1 MTVTG
6 QSTVASESG
15 NALYLLFRKSQS
27 STIMNVNLLSEQRVI
42 EDGYRTETSLEQ
54 WLVEDSFL
62 EALPSDPSKISVL
75 KRNEHLNYLAK
86 LLLEGL
92 NKRYAVQDASQPWLT
107 FWILQSFSLLG
118 VLLDPG
124 NKQKVINTILA
135 MQHPDGGFGGGPKQA
150 PHILPTYAA
159 ICTLAIV
166 GRPGKGGGWDEI
178 NRKGLYNFFL
188 SLKQPD
194 GSFHV
199 MRDGEV
205 DIRGTYCL
213 LAVSTMLNILTP
225 TLVEGV
231 PDFVRSCQTYEGG
244 FSCASYARFM
254 EGQLLSFPRPSLGEA
269 HGGYTSCALA
279 SWVFL
284 KPFWEGTSTPSIDV
298 KRTIRWLTKQQGGGA
313 NMGGFRG
320 RTNKLVDGCYSWWVG
335 GCFALLPALG
345 IQIDSV
351 PRHIDNADDA
361 AHDND
366 SEWDDVEEELFNSQA
381 LQDYI
386 IYLAQAPSG
395 GLRDKPQKSPDAYH
409 TLYNLAGLSIAQ
421 HRVRPVPSERD
432 WIPQPGENLILL
444 KEKRI
449 LPILSCKDDAL
460 DLDPSETAD
469 ARDAR
474 RKRVFT
480 EVYWW
485 KEQESLSQVKG
496 GSINR
501 VNATHPLFNLTV
513 SHIQPMLSYFYGQP

>member
-1 MTVTG
+1 M
-6 QSTVASESG
+6 
-15 NALYLLFRKSQS
+15 NA
-27 STIMNVNLLSEQRVI
+27 NLLSEQRVI

-54 WLVEDSFL
+54 WLVEGSFL

-92 NKRYAVQDASQPWLT
+92 NKRCVVQDASQPWLT
-107 FWILQSFSLLG
+107 FWILLSFSLLG

-124 NKQKVINTILA
+124 NKQRVINTILA

-159 ICTLAIV
+159 VCTLAIV

-205 DIRGTYCL
+205 GIRYKRGTYCL

-231 PDFVRSCQTYEGG
+231 PDFVR
-244 FSCASYARFM
+244 
-254 EGQLLSFPRPSLGEA
+254 EA

-298 KRTIRWLTKQQGGGA
+298 KKTIRWLTKLQGGGA

-351 PRHIDNADDA
+351 PKHLDSADDA
-361 AHDND
+361 VHDD
-366 SEWDDVEEELFNSQA
+366 ESE
-381 LQDYI
+381 
-386 IYLAQAPSG
+386 
-395 GLRDKPQKSPDAYH
+395 
-409 TLYNLAGLSIAQ
+409 
-421 HRVRPVPSERD
+421 
-432 WIPQPGENLILL
+432 
-444 KEKRI
+444 
-449 LPILSCKDDAL
+449 
-460 DLDPSETAD
+460 
-469 ARDAR
+469 
-474 RKRVFT
+474 
-480 EVYWW
+480 
-485 KEQESLSQVKG
+485 
-496 GSINR
+496 
-501 VNATHPLFNLTV
+501 
-513 SHIQPMLSYFYGQP
+513 